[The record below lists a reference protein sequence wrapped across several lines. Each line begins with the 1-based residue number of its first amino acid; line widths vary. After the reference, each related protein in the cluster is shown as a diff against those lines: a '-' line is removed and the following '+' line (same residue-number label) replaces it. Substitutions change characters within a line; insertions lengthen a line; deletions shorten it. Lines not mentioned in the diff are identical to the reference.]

1 MSAVAAF
8 PPFQRNTRRATGQVD
23 PKKRSYRTV
32 AAGAS
37 IAVPSASVAKQFSDL
52 LLTGYLG
59 PWAAEASHTSG
70 GVVVYRWN
78 GSYWQHVGTTE
89 GSAVAARWIDSA
101 VPDKASA
108 SQSESAWLYA
118 AMRQR
123 TEAPLPTGGKG
134 RMIVPCRDVYL
145 DIAADGTIAAVQP
158 DPAFGM
164 TYGLKIAAGTL
175 PGTVHVPQPLPPG
188 SRFRQWLEAAQP
200 DPGVR
205 DLLQEQCGMTL
216 LPGVYS
222 VAAWW
227 FGAAGAGKSMLSELC
242 EAMQSQV
249 ARVSLDTL
257 GDTFGLESII
267 GASLVIVD
275 EVEQEK
281 WAEGRFK
288 SLVSGNGVGVNR
300 KNEKSLLSYH
310 STAKWIITSNGPPF
324 VRDKSDG
331 TWRRICPV
339 EFSVVLPAEQRIE
352 GFHNV
357 LLADEGSLI
366 LDWML
371 EGARRIVQ
379 RGRFLAEQERP
390 EAVQSAK
397 REARKNSDSVL
408 AWIDDEDVRFES
420 GKWRVLDEVYKHY
433 TDACE
438 AAHRAPLDRTPFWR
452 AVHASPRLS
461 GVRTSNRRL
470 NGKPVRQVEISWGPR
485 PEPPKP
491 PQASDVG
498 DPAPVWSDGSI
509 GDRIP
514 GFDPDTLQIRG
525 WWVSSVGGTVREY
538 PLREQADAEV
548 ARRRAAL
555 AEPIS

>member
-1 MSAVAAF
+1 MSAVAPF
-8 PPFQRNTRRATGQVD
+8 PPLKRNARRATGHVD
-23 PKKRSYRTV
+23 PKKHSYRAV
-32 AAGAS
+32 AAGATV
-37 IAVPSASVAKQFSDL
+37 AVPSASVAKQFSDL

-78 GSYWQHVGTTE
+78 GSFWQLVGTTE
-89 GSAVAARWIDSA
+89 GASIAASWIDSA
-101 VPDKASA
+101 APDKASA
-108 SQSESAWLYA
+108 SLSESAWLYA

-123 TEAPLPTGGKG
+123 AERPLPSGGKG
-134 RMIVPCRDVYL
+134 RTIVPCRDVYL
-145 DIAADGTIAAVQP
+145 DIAGDGTIAALQP
-158 DPAFGM
+158 DPALGM
-164 TYGLKIAAGTL
+164 TYGLKIAAGTP
-175 PGTVHVPQPLPPG
+175 PGQAHIPQPLPPS
-188 SRFRQWLEAAQP
+188 SRFRQWLESAQP

-227 FGAAGAGKSMLSELC
+227 YGAAGAGKSMLSELC

-257 GDTFGLESII
+257 GDTFGLECLL
-267 GASLVIVD
+267 GASLVVVD
-275 EVEQEK
+275 EVEQER
-281 WAEGRFK
+281 WAEGRWK
-288 SLVSGNGVGVNR
+288 SVVSGNGFGINR
-300 KNEKSLLSYH
+300 KNEKALLSYH
-310 STAKWIITSNGPPF
+310 SSAKWIITSNSPPF

-339 EFSVVLPAEQRIE
+339 EFSVVLPAEQRVE
-352 GFHNV
+352 GFHKV
-357 LLADEGSLI
+357 LLAEEGGLI

-371 EGARRIVQ
+371 EGARRIVK
-379 RGRFLAEQERP
+379 RGRFLAEHERP

-397 REARKNSDSVL
+397 REARRSSDSVL

-433 TDACE
+433 TDTCE

-452 AVHASPRLS
+452 AVHASPRLC

-470 NGKPVRQVEISWGPR
+470 NGKPIRQVEIAWGPR
-485 PEPPKP
+485 PEPAKP
-491 PQASDVG
+491 PRAEDVG

-509 GDRIP
+509 GDHIP
-514 GFDPDTLQIRG
+514 GFDPDTLEIRG
-525 WWVSSVGGTVREY
+525 WWVGGVGGPAQEY
-538 PLREQADAEV
+538 TRREQADMEV
-548 ARRRAAL
+548 ARRRAVL
-555 AEPIS
+555 MELSP